1 MKSKLNKKQKKMLKR
16 IILSLAIYVF
26 IIIVSKVSGLS
37 NVWIIGALS
46 IIPYCIAGADVV
58 NKAFRNIK
66 RGKVFD
72 ENFLMT
78 LATFGAFAIGEF
90 NEAVAVMIFYQVG
103 ELFQSYAVNKSRKS
117 ISDLLDICPEVAAVE
132 RNGEIACVF
141 PEEVNVG
148 DIIVAKPGNR
158 IAIDGVVISGNSS
171 VDTSSLT
178 GESIPKDVKP
188 GDEVISGCINL
199 TGLIR
204 YEARKEYKDSTVS
217 KIMELVENA
226 SANKA
231 PVENFITKFA
241 KVYTPIVVVL
251 ACLLAFVPPI
261 FMGNISEWIFRACTF
276 LVISC
281 PCALVISVPLS
292 FFGGIGAASS
302 YGVLIKGSTY
312 LESMSKLKTVVFDK
326 TGTLT
331 TGVFKVT
338 KVVPNN
344 EEYQQE
350 EILKMA
356 AMAESYSNHPI
367 AKSIM
372 DAYGKDVNM
381 SADIQYE
388 EITGQGVRLRVGED
402 IILVGN
408 EMLMNENKMFVSRE
422 SVLGTTMFIAKNGK
436 LAGTII
442 ISDVVKPK
450 ATDTIKSLRKHG
462 VKKCVMLTGD
472 SESVGYAVAEAVGL
486 DQVYAKL
493 LPNEKVE
500 RVEELLKE
508 NSVDEKLAYVGDGIN
523 DAPVLTRAD
532 IGIAMG
538 SLGSDAAIEAADVV
552 IMDDDISKISG
563 TIKISHKTMNIVKGN
578 IVFALG
584 IKFGVLVLGALGMA
598 NMWQAVFADVG
609 VAVLAILN
617 SMRMLSYKPDKNKT
631 ASAI

>member
-1 MKSKLNKKQKKMLKR
+1 MKGKLNKKQKKMLKR
-16 IILSLAIYVF
+16 IIFSLTIYVL
-26 IIIVSKVSGLS
+26 IIIITKISGLS
-37 NVWIIGALS
+37 NVWIVGALS

-58 NKAFRNIK
+58 QKAFRNIK

-90 NEAVAVMIFYQVG
+90 NEAVAVMLFYQVG
-103 ELFQSYAVNKSRKS
+103 ELFQSYAVSKSRKS
-117 ISDLLDICPEVAAVE
+117 ISDLLDICPEVAEVE
-132 RNGEIACVF
+132 KDGEIVQVF
-141 PEEVNVG
+141 PEEIKVG
-148 DIIVAKPGNR
+148 DIIVAKPGAR
-158 IAIDGVVISGNSS
+158 IAIDGVVILGNSS
-171 VDTSSLT
+171 IDTSSLT
-178 GESIPKDVKP
+178 GESIPKNVKP

-204 YEARKEYKDSTVS
+204 YEAKKEYKDSTVS
-217 KIMELVENA
+217 KILELVENA

-241 KVYTPIVVVL
+241 KVYTPIVVIL
-251 ACLLAFVPPI
+251 ACILAFVPPI
-261 FMGNISEWIFRACTF
+261 FTGNISDWIFRACTF

-292 FFGGIGAASS
+292 FFGGIGAASA

-312 LESMSKLKTVVFDK
+312 LEAMSRLKTVVFDK

-338 KVVPNN
+338 KVVPNTD
-344 EEYQQE
+344 EYKQE

-356 AMAESYSNHPI
+356 AIAESYSNHPI
-367 AKSIM
+367 ALSIM
-372 DAYGKDVNM
+372 EAYGKTINI
-381 SADIQYE
+381 SE
-388 EITGQGVRLRVGED
+388 EIQCEEIPGQGMKLSINDDVL
-402 IILVGN
+402 LVGN
-408 EMLMNENKMFVSRE
+408 EMLMNENKMLVSKE
-422 SVLGTTMFIAKNGK
+422 SVLGTTVFVAENGK

-450 ATDTIKSLRKHG
+450 AIDTVKSLKKHG
-462 VKKCVMLTGD
+462 VRKCAMLTGD
-472 SESVGYAVAEAVGL
+472 SENVGYAVAEAVGL

-508 NSVDEKLAYVGDGIN
+508 LSEGEKLAYVGDGIN

-532 IGIAMG
+532 VGIAMG

-578 IVFALG
+578 IIFALG
-584 IKFGVLVLGALGMA
+584 IKFAVLILGALGMA

-617 SMRMLSYKPDKNKT
+617 SMRMLRYKPDNKKR
-631 ASAI
+631 

>member
-338 KVVPNN
+338 
-344 EEYQQE
+344 
-350 EILKMA
+350 
-356 AMAESYSNHPI
+356 
-367 AKSIM
+367 
-372 DAYGKDVNM
+372 
-381 SADIQYE
+381 
-388 EITGQGVRLRVGED
+388 
-402 IILVGN
+402 
-408 EMLMNENKMFVSRE
+408 
-422 SVLGTTMFIAKNGK
+422 
-436 LAGTII
+436 
-442 ISDVVKPK
+442 
-450 ATDTIKSLRKHG
+450 
-462 VKKCVMLTGD
+462 
-472 SESVGYAVAEAVGL
+472 
-486 DQVYAKL
+486 
-493 LPNEKVE
+493 
-500 RVEELLKE
+500 
-508 NSVDEKLAYVGDGIN
+508 
-523 DAPVLTRAD
+523 
-532 IGIAMG
+532 
-538 SLGSDAAIEAADVV
+538 
-552 IMDDDISKISG
+552 
-563 TIKISHKTMNIVKGN
+563 
-578 IVFALG
+578 
-584 IKFGVLVLGALGMA
+584 
-598 NMWQAVFADVG
+598 
-609 VAVLAILN
+609 
-617 SMRMLSYKPDKNKT
+617 
-631 ASAI
+631 

>member
-1 MKSKLNKKQKKMLKR
+1 MLKR